1 MVKWMLKI
9 VFEEN
14 LVSEIGRAC
23 LIELGCK
30 SRWWSRCRHICSKVG
45 LFEWVN
51 LIWLREVSLNGMVKL
66 GMKVNWKFWKKHI
79 CSRIREV
86 GKQVWKNGFNETERE
101 KDRVCT
107 NERMSKK

>member
-1 MVKWMLKI
+1 MVKWMLKV

-14 LVSEIGRAC
+14 LVSEIGRTC

-30 SRWWSRCRHICSKVG
+30 SRWWSRCRHICSKFG
-45 LFEWVN
+45 LFELVN

-66 GMKVNWKFWKKHI
+66 GMKVNWEFWKNHI

-86 GKQVWKNGFNETERE
+86 GKQVWKMDLMIQKGR
-101 KDRVCT
+101 KS
-107 NERMSKK
+107 MYK